1 MHIAAINLQVCII
14 KNGRI
19 GLLRRVQMFLPQE
32 AHRMELACV
41 EHLRLCLANL
51 EHFFFYQ
58 TFLLQNCYFRSLKCV
73 LVYDQGYVA

>member
-32 AHRMELACV
+32 AHRVELACV

-51 EHFFFYQ
+51 EHFFSIMNVFIAK
-58 TFLLQNCYFRSLKCV
+58 LLL
-73 LVYDQGYVA
+73 